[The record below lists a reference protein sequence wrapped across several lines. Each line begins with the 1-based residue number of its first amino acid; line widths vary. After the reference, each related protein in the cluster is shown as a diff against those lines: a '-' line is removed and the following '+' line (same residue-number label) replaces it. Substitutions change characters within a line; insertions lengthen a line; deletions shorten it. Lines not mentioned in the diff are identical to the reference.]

1 LIIQKDRIK
10 MGNSEIE
17 KLKEEL
23 EKEKLKNMEL
33 SSRITELE
41 DEKEEIEDSLSRIRN
56 SKAYKLSKPLRK
68 VRSQV
73 KRVTQYGSV
82 SAVKE
87 KIKSRNLLKK
97 RYKEL
102 GTDSFPDLM
111 RRSEEKQKEYEKKIV
126 ISILVPLYNTP
137 ENFLKE
143 MIESVTWQTYP
154 YWELCLADGSD
165 EEHSYVGEICQK
177 YAADERIKYEKL
189 AKNEGISGNTNECLK
204 MATGDYI
211 GLFDHDDILHPS
223 ALFKYREAIDE
234 GADYIYCDEATFQN
248 GDINNM
254 ITVHFKPDY
263 AIDNLRANNY
273 ICHFSV
279 FKRSLL
285 NNTEL
290 FRTEYDGS
298 QDHDMI
304 LRLTNLAKKVVH
316 VQGIYYYWRAHAGSV
331 ASDINAKTYA
341 IDAAKR
347 AVSDHLINCG
357 IYNTSITSSRAFETI
372 FRLKYQVVGEPLVS
386 VIISDDTSECVEAL
400 DSYNTYSNIEII
412 KESDFSDELSGLNF
426 FKKLNYLAAKA
437 NGEYLFFLDGN
448 VKVSSADI
456 VKELLSVAQ
465 RKDVG
470 AVGGKII
477 NSAGKIEHAS
487 VVIGIG
493 KDRAAGLVHHGFDKK
508 YIGYMGRLCYIQDV
522 SALVHD
528 MLMIKKSDF
537 ELCGGFV
544 EDYKIAFSDVALCL
558 DLRRMGRL
566 NVFDPYAEGIS
577 DKAQILMGSADE
589 EYADDLKRFK
599 KIYEKEISNTDPYY
613 NKNLT
618 KDSLD
623 YSVCQKAG
631 K

>member
-1 LIIQKDRIK
+1 

-73 KRVTQYGSV
+73 KRVTQYGSI

-386 VIISDDTSECVEAL
+386 VIISDDTSECVETL

-412 KESDFSDELSGLNF
+412 KESDFSDELSGFNF

-566 NVFDPYAEGIS
+566 NVFNPYAEGIS

>member
-1 LIIQKDRIK
+1 
-10 MGNSEIE
+10 
-17 KLKEEL
+17 
-23 EKEKLKNMEL
+23 MEL

-73 KRVTQYGSV
+73 KRVTQYGSI

-386 VIISDDTSECVEAL
+386 VIISDDTSECVETL

-412 KESDFSDELSGLNF
+412 KESDFSDELSGFNF

-566 NVFDPYAEGIS
+566 NVFNPYAEGIS

>member
-1 LIIQKDRIK
+1 

-165 EEHSYVGEICQK
+165 EEHFYVGEICQK